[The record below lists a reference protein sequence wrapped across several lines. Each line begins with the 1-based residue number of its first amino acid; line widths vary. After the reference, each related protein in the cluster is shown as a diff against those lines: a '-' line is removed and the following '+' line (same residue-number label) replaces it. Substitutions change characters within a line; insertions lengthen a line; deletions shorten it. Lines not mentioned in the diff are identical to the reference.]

1 MIKSST
7 NYIANSFSHIYIENS
22 VFDFPITQYIINR
35 FPRSKIVRIE
45 NYNEVFSRK
54 NQNPYLQKLSPSLIV
69 GEKKEGFFYKGSR
82 LCHNFEEE
90 HFYYTN
96 FILNCLFD
104 CDYCYLKGMNLSS
117 NIVFFVNLN
126 DYFNEIARLLNTKNK
141 LYLSISYDSD
151 ILIFDEI
158 YPFLNEWY
166 NFVEKNPKI
175 TVEIRTKSVLWKKF
189 IKYKSL
195 DNLILSWSLA
205 PSDIIVQYEKK
216 TPSLE
221 ARLNAISQLL
231 KRDWKINLALDPLIY
246 TGKPWKIIYKEFL
259 EYLVT
264 KIDINLINSI
274 TVGVF
279 RIPINYLRR
288 MKSFSNSPISFFPYE
303 TVEGV
308 ASYPKD
314 LKEEMLNYVVLFLE
328 RYFNRDKIYIK

>member
-1 MIKSST
+1 MYICIVILNFMHKAGFVSILGYPNVGKSTLVNTIIGEQLMPVSPKAQTTRQRVLGIYNDDDTQIIFSDLPGWIIKPQHELHKSMLQDIKS
-7 NYIANSFSHIYIENS
+7 A
-22 VFDFPITQYIINR
+22 FD
-35 FPRSKIVRIE
+35 
-45 NYNEVFSRK
+45 
-54 NQNPYLQKLSPSLIV
+54 
-69 GEKKEGFFYKGSR
+69 
-82 LCHNFEEE
+82 
-90 HFYYTN
+90 
-96 FILNCLFD
+96 
-104 CDYCYLKGMNLSS
+104 
-117 NIVFFVNLN
+117 
-126 DYFNEIARLLNTKNK
+126 
-141 LYLSISYDSD
+141 DSD